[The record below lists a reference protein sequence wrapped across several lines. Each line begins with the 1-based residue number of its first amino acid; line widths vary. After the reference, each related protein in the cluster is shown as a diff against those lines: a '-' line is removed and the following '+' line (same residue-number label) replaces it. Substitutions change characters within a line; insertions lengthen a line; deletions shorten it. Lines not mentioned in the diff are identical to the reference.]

1 MSKYVTLK
9 MLLLSGLIALTSTLY
24 AQDNLIDGIAWVVGD
39 EAIMKSEIESVRSQ
53 YQIEGKRINGDPR
66 CVIPEEL
73 AVQKLYLHQADLDS
87 VIPTDQQVVQ
97 QADALIN
104 YYISSLGSREKLEEY
119 MNKTYS
125 QIREEARESART
137 QLAVQ
142 QMQEKLVEKVTVTPA
157 DVRRYFSKLPA
168 DSIPFV
174 PAQVEVQ
181 IITAEPKIP
190 VEEIEDIK
198 RRLREF
204 SDRVNNKETD
214 FGTLARMY
222 SEDRATAVNGG
233 ETGFFGRGQW
243 VPEFANVAFNLSDPN
258 RVSKI
263 VETEYGFHIIKL
275 VEKRGDRVNVQHIL
289 LRPKASTEELQAG
302 LSRLDSIANDIRS
315 EKFTFDAA
323 AAALSADKQTRNNHG
338 LMQNQNTGTSRFEM
352 AELPQEIARV
362 VDRLNIGEISQA
374 FTMINGTDGKEMC
387 AIIKV
392 KNKIPGHKATISDD
406 YQRLKDI
413 VLQHRQMEV
422 LKKWVENKVK
432 QTYVRINEGWDDCN
446 FSHTGWIK

>member
-1 MSKYVTLK
+1 